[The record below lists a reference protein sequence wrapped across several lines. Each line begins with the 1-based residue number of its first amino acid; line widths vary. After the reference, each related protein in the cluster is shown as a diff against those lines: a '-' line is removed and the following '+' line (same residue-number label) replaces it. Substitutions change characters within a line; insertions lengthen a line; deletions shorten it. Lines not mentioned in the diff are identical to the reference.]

1 MRKALI
7 AVGLSIITC
16 GLGIWLW
23 MPRDQATISPQA
35 AAASHQRMIS
45 LLRSIKESTRDEN
58 PFLGASDSK
67 QALAELASLPEDATT
82 TDRFQLNWL
91 VAEHM
96 LRLGQNQLAVTH
108 FETACRF
115 APQVNP
121 AIENDQ
127 HALVLLMTAL
137 AHFRIAENENC
148 VANHTADSCLL
159 PIQGKGIHVKQVHTR
174 EAIKFL
180 MLALKQNPQQAT
192 ARWLLN
198 ISHMAV
204 GGYPDQVPE
213 AFLIAPEAFDS
224 EESFPRF
231 LNIASLLKVD
241 SFNLSGGAIV
251 DDFDNDGLL
260 DIISSTWDPRGQLYF
275 FHNQGDGTFVDRTI
289 AAGLVGIYGGLNLIQ
304 ADYDNDNDLDFL
316 VLRGGWTE
324 GYGIQPNSLLQ
335 NNGQGQFKDVTFAA
349 GLGEVHRPTQ
359 TASWS
364 DYDLDGDLDLF
375 IGNELQPNQLFRNN
389 GDGTFTDVA
398 QQAGLL
404 SPGEPLLSKGVIFGD
419 YDQDRWPD
427 LFISNMGQ
435 PNNLYH
441 NNRDGTFSDVAGALD
456 VQTPIPSFPAW
467 FWDFNN
473 DGALDLFVPSY
484 EIGVHHI
491 AANYIGTSTRAAVD
505 ELYQNNGQ
513 GGFVER
519 AAELNLVRA
528 TQPMGCNFGD
538 LDNDGFL
545 DFYLGTGSPE
555 YIALMPNLMFHN
567 QRGKKFTDVTTAGG
581 FGHLQKGHGV
591 SFADLDNDGDQDI
604 FIQIGGWYVGD
615 KFSNGLFENPGFGN
629 HWIGIKLVGKQSNR
643 SAIGSRIRAVITE
656 NGETRSVYKW
666 VNSGGSFG
674 ANPLRQQLGLGQATR
689 IEQLEIYWPK
699 TDLTQIFKDL
709 PVDQFIEIHE
719 DTDKIQQLDL
729 PALRFPREA
738 GSSQQ
743 HSD

>member
-1 MRKALI
+1 MRKTLI
-7 AVGLSIITC
+7 AVALSLIVC
-16 GLGIWLW
+16 GVGVWWW
-23 MPRDQATISPQA
+23 MPRGQVTISPKA

-45 LLRSIKESTRDEN
+45 LLRSIKESTQQEN
-58 PFLGASDSK
+58 PFLGAADSK
-67 QALAELASLPEDATT
+67 KALDDLANLPEDAST
-82 TDRFQLNWL
+82 TDRFKFNWL

-96 LRLGQNQLAVTH
+96 LRLGQSQQAVTY
-108 FETACRF
+108 FETACQF
-115 APQVNP
+115 AAQVEP
-121 AIENDQ
+121 AIEDDQ
-127 HALVLLMTAL
+127 HELLLLMTAL
-137 AHFRIAENENC
+137 AHFQIAENENC

-159 PIQGKGIHVKQVHTR
+159 PIQGKGIHVKQEHTKA
-174 EAIKFL
+174 AIEFL
-180 MLALKQNPQQAT
+180 MLLLGKNPQHAT
-192 ARWLLN
+192 GRWLLN
-198 ISHMAV
+198 ISYMAI
-204 GGYPDQVPE
+204 GGYPSQVPAKMLISPE
-213 AFLIAPEAFDS
+213 AFHS

-231 LNIASLLKVD
+231 FNIASWLKVD

-260 DIISSTWDPRGQLYF
+260 DIVSSTWDPRGQIYF
-275 FHNQGDGTFVDRTI
+275 FHNQGDGTFVDRTA
-289 AAGLVGIYGGLNLIQ
+289 AAGLTGIYGGLNLIQ

-324 GYGIQPNSLLQ
+324 GHGIQPNSLLQ
-335 NNGQGQFKDVTFAA
+335 NNGNAQFQDVTFAA
-349 GLGEVHRPTQ
+349 GLGEVPRPTQ
-359 TASWS
+359 TASWA

-375 IGNELQPNQLFRNN
+375 IGNELQPGQLFRNN
-389 GDGTFTDVA
+389 ANGTFVDVA

-404 SPGEPLLSKGVIFGD
+404 NNGEPLLSKGVIFGD

-441 NNRDGTFSDVAGALD
+441 NNQDGTFSDVAGALD
-456 VQTPIPSFPAW
+456 IQTPIPSFPAW

-484 EIGVHHI
+484 EIGVKHI
-491 AANYIGTSTRAAVD
+491 AADYIGTSTGAAVD

-513 GGFVER
+513 GGFIER
-519 AAELNLVRA
+519 AAELNLARV

-545 DFYLGTGSPE
+545 DFYLGTGYPE

-604 FIQIGGWYVGD
+604 FIQIGGWYAGD
-615 KFSNGLFENPGFGN
+615 KFGNGLFENPGFGN

-643 SAIGSRIRAVITE
+643 SAIGTRIRATIIE

-689 IEQLEIYWPK
+689 IERLEIYWPK
-699 TDLTQIFKDL
+699 TDLTQAFKDVS
-709 PVDQFIEIHE
+709 VDQFIEIHE
-719 DTDKIQQLDL
+719 DADQFRRLDL
-729 PALRFPREA
+729 PAFRFQTETELPH
-738 GSSQQ
+738 Q
-743 HSD
+743 HSH

>member
-7 AVGLSIITC
+7 AAGLSIIAC
-16 GLGIWLW
+16 GLGVWFW
-23 MPRDQATISPQA
+23 MPRYPSSIPPKT

-45 LLRSIKESTRDEN
+45 LLRSIKESTGEKN
-58 PFLGASDSK
+58 PFLGTADSN
-67 QALAELASLPEDATT
+67 QALTDLASLSDDAPKA
-82 TDRFQLNWL
+82 DHFKLNWL
-91 VAEHM
+91 VAEHL
-96 LRLGQNQLAVTH
+96 LRLGRNREAVTH
-108 FETACRF
+108 FETACQF
-115 APQVNP
+115 APQVTP
-121 AIENDQ
+121 AIKDDQ
-127 HALVLLMTAL
+127 HQLVLLMTAL

-148 VANHTADSCLL
+148 ILNHTADSCLL
-159 PIQGKGIHVKQVHTR
+159 PIRGTGVHVKQEHTKK
-174 EAIKFL
+174 AIRFL
-180 MLALKQNPQQAT
+180 LMVLAKNPQHAT

-198 ISHMAV
+198 ISYMAT
-204 GGYPDQVPE
+204 GGYPNQVPGE
-213 AFLIAPEAFDS
+213 QLIAPDAFQS
-224 EESFPRF
+224 EEAFPRF
-231 LNIASLLKVD
+231 FNIASGLKVD

-260 DIISSTWDPRGQLYF
+260 DIVSSTWDPQGQIYF
-275 FHNQGDGTFVDRTI
+275 FRNQGDGTFVDRTI
-289 AAGLVGIYGGLNLIQ
+289 AAGLIGIYGGLNLIQ

-316 VLRGGWTE
+316 ILRGGWTE

-335 NNGQGQFKDVTFAA
+335 NNGKGQFQDVTFAA

-359 TASWS
+359 TASWA

-389 GDGTFTDVA
+389 GDGTFVDVA
-398 QQAGLL
+398 EEAGLL
-404 SPGEPLLSKGVIFGD
+404 GHAEPRLSKGVIFGD

-441 NNRDGTFSDVAGALD
+441 NNGDGTFSDLAGALD
-456 VQTPIPSFPAW
+456 IQTPIPSFPAW

-484 EIGVHHI
+484 QIGIEHI
-491 AANYIGTSTRAAVD
+491 AADYIGNGTQAAAD
-505 ELYQNNGQ
+505 ELYQNNGE

-519 AAELNLVRA
+519 GAELNLVRA

-604 FIQIGGWYVGD
+604 FIQIGGWYLGD
-615 KFSNGLFENPGFGN
+615 KFGNGLFENPGFGN

-643 SAIGSRIRAVITE
+643 SAIGTRIRAIIVE
-656 NGETRSVYKW
+656 NGETRSVYRW

-689 IEQLEIYWPK
+689 IKQLEIYWPK
-699 TDLTQIFKDL
+699 TNLTQVFKDL
-709 PVDQFIEIHE
+709 PVDRFIEIHE
-719 DTDKIQQLDL
+719 GIDQIQQLEL
-729 PALRFPREA
+729 PTLRFRQE
-738 GSSQQ
+738 GQMS
-743 HSD
+743 H

>member
-7 AVGLSIITC
+7 AAGLSIIVC
-16 GLGIWLW
+16 GLGVWLW
-23 MPRDQATISPQA
+23 IPRHQSSISPKS

-45 LLRSIKESTRDEN
+45 LLRSIKESTREKN
-58 PFLGASDSK
+58 PFLGAADSN
-67 QALAELASLPEDATT
+67 QALTDLASLPDDASKA
-82 TDRFQLNWL
+82 DHFKLNWL
-91 VAEHM
+91 VAEHL
-96 LRLGQNQLAVTH
+96 LRLGRNREAATH
-108 FETACRF
+108 FETACQF
-115 APQVNP
+115 APQVTP
-121 AIENDQ
+121 AMEDEQ
-127 HALVLLMTAL
+127 HQLVLLKTAL

-148 VANHTADSCLL
+148 ILNHTVDSCLL
-159 PIQGKGIHVKQVHTR
+159 PIRGTGVHVKQEHTK
-174 EAIKFL
+174 EAIRFL
-180 MLALKQNPQQAT
+180 LMVLAKNPQHAT

-198 ISHMAV
+198 ISYMAT
-204 GGYPDQVPE
+204 GGYPDQVPDKQ
-213 AFLIAPEAFDS
+213 LIAPQNFQS
-224 EESFPRF
+224 EETFPRF
-231 LNIASLLKVD
+231 FNIASGLKVD

-260 DIISSTWDPRGQLYF
+260 DIVSSTWDPQGQIYF
-275 FHNQGDGTFVDRTI
+275 FRNQGDGTFVDRTI
-289 AAGLVGIYGGLNLIQ
+289 AAGLIGIYGGLNLIQ

-316 VLRGGWTE
+316 ILRGGWTE

-335 NNGQGQFKDVTFAA
+335 NNGKGQFLDVTFAA

-359 TASWS
+359 TASWA

-375 IGNELQPNQLFRNN
+375 VGNELQPNQLFQNN
-389 GDGTFTDVA
+389 GDGTFVDVA
-398 QQAGLL
+398 EEAGLL
-404 SPGEPLLSKGVIFGD
+404 NHAEPRLSKGVIFGD

-441 NNRDGTFSDVAGALD
+441 NNGDGTFSDLAGALD
-456 VQTPIPSFPAW
+456 IQTPIPSFPAW

-484 EIGVHHI
+484 QIGIEHI
-491 AANYIGTSTRAAVD
+491 AADYIGNGTQAAAD
-505 ELYQNNGQ
+505 ELYQNNGE

-519 AAELNLVRA
+519 GAELNLVRA

-604 FIQIGGWYVGD
+604 FIQIGGWYLGD
-615 KFSNGLFENPGFGN
+615 KFGNGLFENPGFGN

-643 SAIGSRIRAVITE
+643 SAIGTRIRATIVE
-656 NGETRSVYKW
+656 NGETRSVYRW

-689 IEQLEIYWPK
+689 IKQLEIYWPK
-699 TDLTQIFKDL
+699 TNLTQVFKDL
-709 PVDQFIEIHE
+709 PVDRFIEIHE
-719 DTDKIQQLDL
+719 GIDQIQQLEL
-729 PALRFPREA
+729 PTLRFRQE
-738 GSSQQ
+738 GQMS
-743 HSD
+743 H

>member
-7 AVGLSIITC
+7 AAGLSIIVC
-16 GLGIWLW
+16 GLGVWLW
-23 MPRDQATISPQA
+23 IPRHQSSIPPKS

-45 LLRSIKESTRDEN
+45 LLRSIKESTREKN
-58 PFLGASDSK
+58 PFLGAADSN
-67 QALAELASLPEDATT
+67 QALTDLASLPDDASKA
-82 TDRFQLNWL
+82 DHFKLNWL
-91 VAEHM
+91 VAEHL
-96 LRLGQNQLAVTH
+96 LRLGRNREAATH
-108 FETACRF
+108 FETACQF
-115 APQVNP
+115 APQVTP
-121 AIENDQ
+121 AMEDEQ
-127 HALVLLMTAL
+127 HQLVLLKTAL

-148 VANHTADSCLL
+148 ILNHTVDSCLL
-159 PIQGKGIHVKQVHTR
+159 PIRGTGVHVKQEHTK
-174 EAIKFL
+174 EAIRFL
-180 MLALKQNPQQAT
+180 LMVLAKNPQHAT

-198 ISHMAV
+198 ISYMAT
-204 GGYPDQVPE
+204 GGYPDQVPDKQ
-213 AFLIAPEAFDS
+213 LIAPQNFQS
-224 EESFPRF
+224 EETFPRF
-231 LNIASLLKVD
+231 FNIASGLKVD

-260 DIISSTWDPRGQLYF
+260 DIVSSTWDPQGQIYF
-275 FHNQGDGTFVDRTI
+275 FRNQGDGTFVDRTI
-289 AAGLVGIYGGLNLIQ
+289 AAGLIGIYGGLNLIQ

-316 VLRGGWTE
+316 ILRGGWTE

-335 NNGQGQFKDVTFAA
+335 NNGKGQFLDVTFAA

-359 TASWS
+359 TASWA

-375 IGNELQPNQLFRNN
+375 VGNELQPNQLFQNN
-389 GDGTFTDVA
+389 GDGTFVDVA
-398 QQAGLL
+398 EEAGLL
-404 SPGEPLLSKGVIFGD
+404 NHAEPRLSKGVIFGD

-441 NNRDGTFSDVAGALD
+441 NNGDGTFSDLAGALD
-456 VQTPIPSFPAW
+456 IQTPIPSFPAW

-484 EIGVHHI
+484 QIGIEHI
-491 AANYIGTSTRAAVD
+491 AADYIGNGTQAAAD
-505 ELYQNNGQ
+505 ELYQNNGE

-519 AAELNLVRA
+519 GAELNLVRA

-604 FIQIGGWYVGD
+604 FIQIGGWYLGD
-615 KFSNGLFENPGFGN
+615 KFGNGLFENPGFGN

-643 SAIGSRIRAVITE
+643 SAIGTRIRATIVE
-656 NGETRSVYKW
+656 NGETRSVYRW

-689 IEQLEIYWPK
+689 IKQLEIYWPK
-699 TDLTQIFKDL
+699 TNLTQVFKDL
-709 PVDQFIEIHE
+709 PVDRFIEIHE
-719 DTDKIQQLDL
+719 GIDQIQQLEL
-729 PALRFPREA
+729 PTLRFRQE
-738 GSSQQ
+738 GQMS
-743 HSD
+743 H